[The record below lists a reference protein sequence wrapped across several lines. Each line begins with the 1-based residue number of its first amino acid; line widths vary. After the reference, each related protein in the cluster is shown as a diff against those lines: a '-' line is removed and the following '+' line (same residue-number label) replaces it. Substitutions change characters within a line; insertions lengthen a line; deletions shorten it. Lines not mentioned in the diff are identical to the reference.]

1 MKILFLTSGTTGI
14 GRLVFSISIYNAFRR
29 RGETVDFTVIS
40 NAPAQRAALL
50 DRFGIAHRELPVE
63 NHDILLTEKF
73 RYSKLFTA
81 VADINP
87 DILIVDRVWYA
98 TLRLIDELSCK
109 KVFITSQVIEKFFS
123 MELPDGTIFFQGDK
137 FHRVIGI
144 EPFPNDLIEEYVNP
158 LIIRNRDEIFSR
170 NEALAGLGVT
180 GEKPVAMVAVNFKKG
195 YLEEF
200 KERYGSLEAD
210 HEVIYT
216 TNINGGG
223 IFPMADYYNAIDLVA
238 APPTYNTFWEAR
250 YFNKRAL
257 FHPVPVRFCDLEQR
271 VRDLSDY
278 EFDENGADQLA
289 EILLSL

>member
-14 GRLVFSISIYNAFRR
+14 GRLVFGISICNAFRR
-29 RGETVDFTVIS
+29 RKEPVDFTVIS
-40 NAPAQRAALL
+40 NAPPERGALL
-50 DRFGIAHRELPVE
+50 DRFGIPHMELPVE
-63 NHDILLTEKF
+63 NHDVLLTDSF
-73 RYSKLFTA
+73 RDSKLFTA

-98 TLRLIDELSCK
+98 TLSLIDELSCK
-109 KVFITSQVIEKFFS
+109 KVFITSRVTDNFFS
-123 MELPDGTIFFQGDK
+123 MELPGETISFQKNK
-137 FHRVIGI
+137 FDRVIGI

-170 NEALAGLGVT
+170 NEALDGLGVT
-180 GEKPVAMVAVNFKKG
+180 GEKPVAMVAVNFKEG

-200 KERYGSLEAD
+200 KERYRYLEAD

-216 TNINGGG
+216 TNIGGGG
-223 IFPMADYYNAIDLVA
+223 IFPMADYYNGIDLVA
-238 APPTYNTFWEAR
+238 SPPTYNTFWEAR
-250 YFNKRAL
+250 YFGIRAL
-257 FHPVPVRFCDLEQR
+257 YHPVPVRFCDLEQR
-271 VRDLSDY
+271 VRDLGDY